1 MDRVLAWWLPS
12 DVRRERDRL
21 PWRSPPAAPWGVL
34 VSETMLAQT
43 QASRVAERYPQ
54 FMARFATPS
63 ILARAPL
70 GEVLQ
75 TWQGLGYPRRAAGLH
90 RSAGAIVADHNGE
103 VPSDLA
109 SLLALP
115 GVGRYIARAVL
126 AFAFDQPTMP
136 VDTNIGRVLARAVG
150 RRLLEPQA
158 QAVGDGVLA
167 GGDLALDGQAAGGQG
182 TDGQATDPQALDG
195 QATDGQA
202 AKGRATKGRATKGQ
216 EVGGPAVRPLPGAG
230 LAALAFMDL
239 GATLCRP
246 AVPRCPECPLQPDCR
261 WARAVSAATGEL
273 PPDPARGSA
282 RVSKPQAP
290 FEGSDRQGRGRL
302 LRVAAAGPVSNG
314 DLADAAGWPEDP
326 ARATRVAATLVT
338 DGLLRLDDGSYSLP

>member
-1 MDRVLAWWLPS
+1 MGLTVARARTPVDRVLAWWLPS

-167 GGDLALDGQAAGGQG
+167 GGDLALDGQAA
-182 TDGQATDPQALDG
+182 
-195 QATDGQA
+195 
-202 AKGRATKGRATKGQ
+202 KGRATKGRATKGQ
-216 EVGGPAVRPLPGAG
+216 KVGGPAVRPLPGAG

-302 LRVAAAGPVSNG
+302 LRAAAAGPVSNG
-314 DLADAAGWPEDP
+314 DLADAAGRPEDP

>member
-1 MDRVLAWWLPS
+1 VDRVLAWWLPS

-63 ILARAPL
+63 IMGSAPL

-167 GGDLALDGQAAGGQG
+167 GGDLALDGQAA
-182 TDGQATDPQALDG
+182 
-195 QATDGQA
+195 
-202 AKGRATKGRATKGQ
+202 KGRATKGRATKGQ
-216 EVGGPAVRPLPGAG
+216 KVGGPAVRPLPGAA

-302 LRVAAAGPVSNG
+302 LRAAAAGPVSNG

>member
-167 GGDLALDGQAAGGQG
+167 GGDLALDGQA
-182 TDGQATDPQALDG
+182 T
-195 QATDGQA
+195 
-202 AKGRATKGRATKGQ
+202 KGRATKGRATKGQ
-216 EVGGPAVRPLPGAG
+216 KVGGPAVRPLPGAG

-302 LRVAAAGPVSNG
+302 LRAAAAGPVSNG

>member
-1 MDRVLAWWLPS
+1 
-12 DVRRERDRL
+12 
-21 PWRSPPAAPWGVL
+21 VL

-167 GGDLALDGQAAGGQG
+167 GGDLALDGQAA
-182 TDGQATDPQALDG
+182 
-195 QATDGQA
+195 
-202 AKGRATKGRATKGQ
+202 KGRATKGRATKGQ
-216 EVGGPAVRPLPGAG
+216 KVGGPAVRPLPGAA

-302 LRVAAAGPVSNG
+302 LRAAAAGPVSNG

>member
-1 MDRVLAWWLPS
+1 MGLTVARARTPVDRVLAWWLPS

-167 GGDLALDGQAAGGQG
+167 GGDLALDGQAA
-182 TDGQATDPQALDG
+182 
-195 QATDGQA
+195 
-202 AKGRATKGRATKGQ
+202 KGRATKGRATKGQ
-216 EVGGPAVRPLPGAG
+216 KVGGPAVRPLPGAA

-302 LRVAAAGPVSNG
+302 LRAAAAGPVSNG

>member
-167 GGDLALDGQAAGGQG
+167 GGDLALDGQAA
-182 TDGQATDPQALDG
+182 
-195 QATDGQA
+195 
-202 AKGRATKGRATKGQ
+202 KGRATKGRATKGQ
-216 EVGGPAVRPLPGAG
+216 EVGGPAVRPLPGAA

-302 LRVAAAGPVSNG
+302 LRAAAAGPVSNG

>member
-1 MDRVLAWWLPS
+1 
-12 DVRRERDRL
+12 
-21 PWRSPPAAPWGVL
+21 VL

-167 GGDLALDGQAAGGQG
+167 GGDLALDGQAA
-182 TDGQATDPQALDG
+182 
-195 QATDGQA
+195 
-202 AKGRATKGRATKGQ
+202 KGRATKGRATKGQ
-216 EVGGPAVRPLPGAG
+216 KVGGPAVRPLPGAG

-302 LRVAAAGPVSNG
+302 LRAAAAGPVSNG

>member
-1 MDRVLAWWLPS
+1 VDRVLAWWLPS

-167 GGDLALDGQAAGGQG
+167 GGDLALDGQAA
-182 TDGQATDPQALDG
+182 
-195 QATDGQA
+195 
-202 AKGRATKGRATKGQ
+202 KGRATKGRATKGQ
-216 EVGGPAVRPLPGAG
+216 KVGGPAVRPLPGAA

-302 LRVAAAGPVSNG
+302 LRAAAAGPVSNG

>member
-1 MDRVLAWWLPS
+1 MGLTVARARTPVDRVLAWWLPS

-167 GGDLALDGQAAGGQG
+167 GGDLALDGQA
-182 TDGQATDPQALDG
+182 T
-195 QATDGQA
+195 
-202 AKGRATKGRATKGQ
+202 KGRATKGRATKGQ
-216 EVGGPAVRPLPGAG
+216 KVGGPAVRPLPGAG

-302 LRVAAAGPVSNG
+302 LRAAAAGPVSNG

>member
-1 MDRVLAWWLPS
+1 
-12 DVRRERDRL
+12 
-21 PWRSPPAAPWGVL
+21 
-34 VSETMLAQT
+34 MLAQT

-167 GGDLALDGQAAGGQG
+167 GGDLALDGQAA
-182 TDGQATDPQALDG
+182 
-195 QATDGQA
+195 
-202 AKGRATKGRATKGQ
+202 KGRATKGRATKGQ

-302 LRVAAAGPVSNG
+302 LRAAAAGPVSNG

>member
-167 GGDLALDGQAAGGQG
+167 GGDLALDGQAA
-182 TDGQATDPQALDG
+182 
-195 QATDGQA
+195 
-202 AKGRATKGRATKGQ
+202 KGRATKGRATKGQ
-216 EVGGPAVRPLPGAG
+216 KVGGPAVRPLPGAA

-302 LRVAAAGPVSNG
+302 LRAAAAGPVSNG

>member
-1 MDRVLAWWLPS
+1 
-12 DVRRERDRL
+12 
-21 PWRSPPAAPWGVL
+21 VL

-167 GGDLALDGQAAGGQG
+167 GGDLALDGQAA
-182 TDGQATDPQALDG
+182 
-195 QATDGQA
+195 
-202 AKGRATKGRATKGQ
+202 KGRATKGRATKGQ

-302 LRVAAAGPVSNG
+302 LRAAAAGPVSNG

>member
-167 GGDLALDGQAAGGQG
+167 GGDLALDGQAA
-182 TDGQATDPQALDG
+182 
-195 QATDGQA
+195 
-202 AKGRATKGRATKGQ
+202 KGRATKGRATKGQ

-302 LRVAAAGPVSNG
+302 LRAAAAGPVSNG

>member
-1 MDRVLAWWLPS
+1 VDRVLAWWLPS

-167 GGDLALDGQAAGGQG
+167 GGDLALDGQA
-182 TDGQATDPQALDG
+182 T
-195 QATDGQA
+195 
-202 AKGRATKGRATKGQ
+202 KGRATKGRATKGQ
-216 EVGGPAVRPLPGAG
+216 KVGGPAVRPLPGAG

-302 LRVAAAGPVSNG
+302 LRAAAAGPVSNG

>member
-1 MDRVLAWWLPS
+1 LGLTVARARTPVDRVLAWWLPS

-167 GGDLALDGQAAGGQG
+167 GGDLALDGQA
-182 TDGQATDPQALDG
+182 T
-195 QATDGQA
+195 
-202 AKGRATKGRATKGQ
+202 KGRATKGRATKGQ
-216 EVGGPAVRPLPGAG
+216 KVGGPAVRPLPGAG

-302 LRVAAAGPVSNG
+302 LRAAAAGPVSNG

>member
-1 MDRVLAWWLPS
+1 MGLTVARARTPVDRVLAWWLPS

-167 GGDLALDGQAAGGQG
+167 GGDLALDGQAA
-182 TDGQATDPQALDG
+182 
-195 QATDGQA
+195 
-202 AKGRATKGRATKGQ
+202 KGRATKGRATKGQ

-302 LRVAAAGPVSNG
+302 LRAAAAGPVSNG